1 MIDTNSHSQRQQGGR
16 RAPAPVRFSHISL
29 PTRDLAMSRRFFTE
43 VLGGEL
49 REDGPTAKIQ
59 FTNFAIGLG
68 PQEGGATAPH
78 REHPHYAFT
87 VPAEDFAPL
96 KQRLE
101 AFGVPTHEPWTRT
114 GSPCALMYF
123 RDPSGNQFEMFCPG
137 GDTGLPLRIGH
148 RAGGD
153 YVIPFPTLVYSD
165 LKEPAVASS
174 SLSRVRAL
182 GFNHMTLPSKDLGAG
197 KRFFTEI
204 FGGEVTIDHPSHVT
218 VVVGGAEVGMGGPL
232 DGGWTAPDAEYPH
245 YTFLIGPNDLLP
257 LKERFESYGV
267 PTHDIFTRD
276 GTDAATY
283 FRDPSGNLFELY
295 CEGGF
300 TGSTVR
306 TPSAG
311 GDDLIDVQAL
321 CYDRWQDPGR

>member
-1 MIDTNSHSQRQQGGR
+1 MIDIISSSQQRDA

-29 PTRDLAMSRRFFTE
+29 PSRDLPRSKRFFTE

-49 REDGPTAKIQ
+49 HEDGPRAKIQ
-59 FTNFAIGLG
+59 FTNFAIELG
-68 PQEGGATAPH
+68 PQEGGATAPY

-87 VPAEDFAPL
+87 VPAADFAPL
-96 KQRLE
+96 KRRLE
-101 AFGVPTHEPWTRT
+101 AFGVPTHEPWTRA

-137 GDTGLPLRIGH
+137 GETGLPLRIGH

-153 YVIPFPTLVYSD
+153 YVIPFPSLVYDD
-165 LKEPAVASS
+165 LTPAPPESS
-174 SLSRVRAL
+174 GLPGVRAL

-204 FGGEVTIDHPSHVT
+204 FGGQVTIDHPSHVT

-245 YTFLIGPNDLLP
+245 YTFLIGPDDLVP
-257 LKERFESYGV
+257 LKERLESYGV
-267 PTHDIFTRD
+267 PTHDIFTRN

-283 FRDPSGNLFELY
+283 FRDPTGNLFELY
-295 CEGGF
+295 CEHGF
-300 TGSTVR
+300 TGPVR
-306 TPSAG
+306 RAPSAG
-311 GDDLIDVQAL
+311 GDDVINVQAL
-321 CYDRWQDPGR
+321 CYDRWRDPGR